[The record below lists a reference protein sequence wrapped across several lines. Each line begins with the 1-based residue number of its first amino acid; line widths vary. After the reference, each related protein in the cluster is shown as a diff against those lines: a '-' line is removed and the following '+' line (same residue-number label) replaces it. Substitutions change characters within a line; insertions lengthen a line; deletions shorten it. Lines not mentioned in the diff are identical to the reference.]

1 MHTMSCA
8 ARTKRRQRSVS
19 KVRAHEDYCG
29 KRASDSG
36 EDGEKVETM
45 GEEGLGRKM
54 MNEGTQRSGAHLD
67 EEEQL
72 GASGGEGAVHVP
84 LPVQLAGGLS

>member
-1 MHTMSCA
+1 
-8 ARTKRRQRSVS
+8 
-19 KVRAHEDYCG
+19 
-29 KRASDSG
+29 
-36 EDGEKVETM
+36 M

-84 LPVQLAGGLS
+84 LPVQLAGGLSRRAQRLLDLRALDLHTCTCKQAPRTSQ